1 MGRIRGWVKRLE
13 RAIREDLAGFELLDG
28 SRYYFDTVSPTLFM
42 HWHDCITA
50 GSAHNWPPAPEI
62 MHKVCEAR
70 DPEVALEQVMESAA
84 FSSLV
89 YDPEVII
96 TERRLESRGLV
107 SRYDPVLG
115 EHVVGDPYD
124 EGEPEDLSE
133 P

>member
-1 MGRIRGWVKRLE
+1 MGRIRGWVMRLE
-13 RAIREDLAGFELLDG
+13 HAAREDLASCELLDG
-28 SRYYFDTVSPTLFM
+28 SCYYFDPASAELFL
-42 HWHDCITA
+42 HWYECLGA
-50 GSAHNWPPAPEI
+50 GSAHHWPEP
-62 MHKVCEAR
+62 
-70 DPEVALEQVMESAA
+70 PEVMRRVCAAKDPHSALEQVMESAA

-96 TERRLESRGLV
+96 TERRLEVRGLV

-124 EGEPEDLSE
+124 EEPEDLSE

>member
-13 RAIREDLAGFELLDG
+13 RAIRGSPPAEL
-28 SRYYFDTVSPTLFM
+28 RMAHYYFDTVLTPLSPRGVT
-42 HWHDCITA
+42 T

-70 DPEVALEQVMESAA
+70 DPEVALAQVMESAA

-115 EHVVGDPYD
+115 EHVVGDQHD
-124 EGEPEDLSE
+124 EGEPEDLSK